1 LGVLAVELVSRPL
14 QRAIVHGGIV
24 VGEFDDTRLD
34 DEATK
39 FDQMPCALAALD
51 LPSVKDDAT
60 E

>member
-1 LGVLAVELVSRPL
+1 MLALEPISRPL
-14 QRAIVHGGIV
+14 QRAADHGGIAA
-24 VGEFDDTRLD
+24 GEFDDTRLD